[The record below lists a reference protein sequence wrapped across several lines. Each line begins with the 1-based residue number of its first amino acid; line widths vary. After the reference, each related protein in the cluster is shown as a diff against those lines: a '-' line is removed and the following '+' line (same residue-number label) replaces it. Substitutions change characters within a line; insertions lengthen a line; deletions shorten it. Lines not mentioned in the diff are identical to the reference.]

1 MVKIS
6 IKVLR
11 RLSKRDRESGA
22 LNLKEFAMDKEKK
35 RLIIILVI
43 GLFSAVAMIFASVG
57 LTFFENMEHRM
68 TDFKF
73 SVRDV
78 NYEGLAGSDVV
89 IVGIDDQSYAS
100 LGTFPWPRSVHATL
114 VNNLKRAGARTVLF
128 DIEFTE
134 DSKDPYQ
141 DIALSEAIEKAGNV
155 VLAGKMI
162 VQEREGFSLSS
173 LLPPIERLRE
183 VAHYGFTG
191 TKFDTDGFVRR
202 YILFRDYE
210 GERIFSLGLATL
222 IKDLNLE
229 GDPAGWFVELG
240 TGDYMLGGTYFIKKY
255 DDIPSAFINYYGP
268 AHSFNTVS
276 YEQVVDEE
284 GFQHLLERD
293 TFKNKVVLVGATIEE
308 LHDNFQT
315 PFYIFGK
322 ETLTPGVEIHASFIQ
337 NVLDQNYI
345 SKVSDLYVYLI
356 TLIFTLA
363 LAYIIKKT
371 KPLIGI
377 LSAVGIAAV
386 YLVVNIF
393 LFARVQILMN
403 FITPM
408 TGIGLAVIGCI
419 AYQYFSEEK
428 EKMRVRSVFKHYL
441 AENVVESVLE
451 DTDALKFGGEKKH
464 LTVLFSDIRSF
475 TTYSEKYLPEE
486 VVSILGEYLTEMV
499 DVILQYQGMLDKFVG
514 DEVMAVFG
522 APYYMEDHAEKAC
535 FAALEMI
542 RTLDRLKEKW
552 KEEGREIF
560 NIGIGVNT
568 GDMIVGNL
576 GSTQIFDYTVI
587 GDAVNLGARLEGIN
601 KVYQTANNI
610 IISEFTQKEI
620 GDSIVTRELDSVRV
634 KGKKLPVAIFELV
647 GEKDVIVYPEEFLG
661 HFAEGLTGYKAMEWD
676 RAIKEFRAALQ
687 VKDDEVSKMYMKRC
701 QHFKKNPPGEEW
713 DGVFTLKTK

>member
-1 MVKIS
+1 MEK
-6 IKVLR
+6 
-11 RLSKRDRESGA
+11 
-22 LNLKEFAMDKEKK
+22 DKKH
-35 RLIIILVI
+35 LIVILGI
-43 GLFSAVAMIFASVG
+43 GFLAAIVMIFASVG

-78 NYEGLAGSDVV
+78 NYEGLEGADVV

-114 VNNLKRAGARTVLF
+114 VKNLKQAGARTVLF

-134 DSKDPYQ
+134 DSEDPAE
-141 DIALSEAIEKAGNV
+141 DIALAEAIKDAGNV
-155 VLAGKMI
+155 VLAGKLI

-173 LLPPIERLRE
+173 LLPPIERLAE
-183 VAHYGFTG
+183 VAPFGFTG

-202 YILFRDYE
+202 YILYRDFE
-210 GERIFSLGLATL
+210 GQRIFSLGLATL
-222 IKDLNLE
+222 IKDLGLE
-229 GDPAGWFVELG
+229 ADQPGTFVELG
-240 TGDYMLGGTYFIKKY
+240 TGDFMLGGQYNIKKY
-255 DDIPSAFINYYGP
+255 DDLPSTLINYYGP
-268 AHSFNTVS
+268 AYSFNTIS

-284 GFQHLLERD
+284 GFKHLLERD
-293 TFKNKVVLVGATIEE
+293 TFKDKVVLVGATIEE
-308 LHDNFQT
+308 LHDNFPT
-315 PFYIFGK
+315 PFYIAGK
-322 ETLTPGVEIHASFIQ
+322 ETLTPGVEIHANFVQ

-345 SKVSDLYVYLI
+345 SHVPDMYVYLI
-356 TLIFTLA
+356 TLIFTILVA
-363 LAYIIKKT
+363 FIIKRT

-377 LSAVGIAAV
+377 LAAVGIAVV
-386 YLVVNIF
+386 YLVVNLF
-393 LFARVQILMN
+393 LFARMQILMN

-408 TGIGLAVIGCI
+408 TGIGGAVIGCI

-441 AENVVESVLE
+441 AENVVDSVLE
-451 DTDALKFGGEKKH
+451 NTDALKFGGEKKH

-475 TTYSEKYLPEE
+475 TTYSEKYSPEE

-499 DVILQYQGMLDKFVG
+499 DVILKYQGMLDKFVG

-522 APYYMEDHAEKAC
+522 APYYMEDHAKKAC
-535 FAALEMI
+535 LSALEMM
-542 RTLDRLKEKW
+542 RTLDRLKEQW
-552 KEEGREIF
+552 TEQGRETF

-610 IISEFTQKEI
+610 IISEFTKNEI
-620 GDSIVTRELDSVRV
+620 GDEIVTRELDSVRV
-634 KGKKLPVAIFELV
+634 KGKKKPVAIFELV
-647 GEKDVIVYPEEFLG
+647 GEKEVIVYPEEFLA
-661 HFAEGLTGYKAMEWD
+661 HFTEGLASYKGMQWD
-676 RAIKEFRAALQ
+676 RAIKEFREGI
-687 VKDDEVSKMYMKRC
+687 KIKEDEVSKMYLKRC

-713 DGVFTLKTK
+713 DGVFTLKSK

>member
-1 MVKIS
+1 MEK
-6 IKVLR
+6 
-11 RLSKRDRESGA
+11 
-22 LNLKEFAMDKEKK
+22 DKKH
-35 RLIIILVI
+35 LIVILGI
-43 GLFSAVAMIFASVG
+43 GFLAAVVMIFASVG

-78 NYEGLAGSDVV
+78 NYEGLEGADVV

-100 LGTFPWPRSVHATL
+100 LGTFPWPRSVHARL
-114 VNNLKRAGARTVLF
+114 VKNLKRAGARTVLF

-134 DSKDPYQ
+134 DSEDPAE
-141 DIALSEAIEKAGNV
+141 DIALQKEIEEAGNI
-155 VLAGKMI
+155 VLAGKLI

-173 LLPPIERLRE
+173 LLPPIERLAG
-183 VAHYGFTG
+183 VAPFGFTG

-202 YILFRDYE
+202 YILYRDYE
-210 GERIFSLGLATL
+210 GQRIFSLGLATL
-222 IKDLNLE
+222 IKDLKLE
-229 GDPAGWFVELG
+229 GDPSGWFVELG
-240 TGDYMLGGTYFIKKY
+240 TGDYMLGGQYYIKKY
-255 DDIPSAFINYYGP
+255 DDLPSTLINYYGP
-268 AHSFNTVS
+268 AYSFNTIS

-284 GFQHLLERD
+284 GFKHLLERD
-293 TFKNKVVLVGATIEE
+293 TFKDKVVLVGATIEE
-308 LHDNFQT
+308 LHDNFPT
-315 PFYIFGK
+315 PFYIAGK
-322 ETLTPGVEIHASFIQ
+322 ETLTPGVEIHANFVQ

-345 SKVSDLYVYLI
+345 SHVPDIYVYLI
-356 TLIFTLA
+356 TLIFTILIA
-363 LAYIIKKT
+363 FIIKRT

-377 LSAVGIAAV
+377 LAAVGIAV
-386 YLVVNIF
+386 IYLVVNLF
-393 LFARVQILMN
+393 LFARMQILMN

-408 TGIGLAVIGCI
+408 TGIGGAVIGCI

-441 AENVVESVLE
+441 AENVVDSVLE

-475 TTYSEKYLPEE
+475 TTYSEKYSPED

-499 DVILQYQGMLDKFVG
+499 DVILKYQGMLDKFVG

-522 APYYMEDHAEKAC
+522 APYYMEDHAKKAC
-535 FAALEMI
+535 LSALEMI

-552 KEEGREIF
+552 TEQGRETF

-610 IISEFTQKEI
+610 IISEFTKNEI
-620 GDSIVTRELDSVRV
+620 GDEIVTRELDSVRV
-634 KGKKLPVAIFELV
+634 KGKKKPVAIFELV
-647 GEKDVIVYPEEFLG
+647 GEKEVIVYPEEFLA
-661 HFAEGLTGYKAMEWD
+661 HFTQGLDGYKSMQWD
-676 RAIKEFRAALQ
+676 RAINEFREGI
-687 VKDDEVSKMYMKRC
+687 KIKEDEVSKMYLKRC

-713 DGVFTLKTK
+713 DGVFTLKSK

>member
-1 MVKIS
+1 
-6 IKVLR
+6 
-11 RLSKRDRESGA
+11 
-22 LNLKEFAMDKEKK
+22 MDKEKK
-35 RLIIILVI
+35 HLIVILGI
-43 GLFSAVAMIFASVG
+43 GLLAAVVMIFASVG
-57 LTFFENMEHRM
+57 LPFFENMEHRM

-78 NYEGLAGSDVV
+78 NYEGLEGADVV

-114 VNNLKRAGARTVLF
+114 VRNLKRAGARTVLF

-134 DSKDPYQ
+134 DSEDPAE
-141 DIALSEAIEKAGNV
+141 DIALAEAIKDAGNI
-155 VLAGKMI
+155 VLAGKLI

-173 LLPPIERLRE
+173 LLPPIERLSA
-183 VAHYGFTG
+183 VAPFGFTG

-202 YILFRDYE
+202 YILYRDYE

-222 IKDLNLE
+222 IKDLKLE
-229 GDPAGWFVELG
+229 GDPSGWFVELG
-240 TGDYMLGGTYFIKKY
+240 NGDFMLGGQYYIKKY
-255 DDIPSAFINYYGP
+255 DDLPSTLINYYGP
-268 AHSFNTVS
+268 AYSFNTIS
-276 YEQVVDEE
+276 YEQVVDEG

-293 TFKNKVVLVGATIEE
+293 AFKDKVVLVGATIEE
-308 LHDNFQT
+308 LHDTFST
-315 PFYIFGK
+315 PFYIAGN
-322 ETLTPGVEIHASFIQ
+322 ETLTPGVEIHANFVQ

-345 SKVSDLYVYLI
+345 EHVPDMYVYLI
-356 TLIFTLA
+356 TLIFTILIA
-363 LAYIIKKT
+363 FIIKRT

-377 LSAVGIAAV
+377 LAAVGIAVV
-386 YLVVNIF
+386 YLVVNLF
-393 LFARVQILMN
+393 LFARMQVLMN

-408 TGIGLAVIGCI
+408 TGIGGAVIGCI

-441 AENVVESVLE
+441 AENVVDSVLE
-451 DTDALKFGGEKKH
+451 DTGGLTFGGEKKH

-475 TTYSEKYLPEE
+475 TTYSEKYSPEE

-499 DVILQYQGMLDKFVG
+499 DVILKYQGMLDKFVG

-522 APYYMEDHAEKAC
+522 APYYMEDHANKAC
-535 FAALEMI
+535 LSALEMM

-552 KEEGREIF
+552 TDQGRETF
-560 NIGIGVNT
+560 NIGIGINT

-610 IISEFTQKEI
+610 IISEFTKNEI
-620 GDSIVTRELDSVRV
+620 GDAIVTRELDSVRV
-634 KGKKLPVAIFELV
+634 KGKKKPVAIFELV
-647 GEKDVIVYPEEFLG
+647 GEKEVIVYPEEFLA
-661 HFAEGLTGYKAMEWD
+661 HFTAGLAGYKGMQWD
-676 RAIKEFRAALQ
+676 RAIKEFHEGI
-687 VKDDEVSKMYMKRC
+687 KIKEDEVSKMYLKRC
-701 QHFKKNPPGEEW
+701 QHFKKNPPGEDW
-713 DGVFTLKTK
+713 DGVFTLKSK